1 MEFTSAS
8 ANKYLRRLQD
18 EKDRLLRNEQEVS
31 TYVLAEGEAAEPPA
45 YDYGAVRE
53 KVAQI
58 DGQARAIRHALHRF
72 NMQTVLPERG
82 ITIDEALILLAQLS
96 GRKERLNG
104 LASRQPKERLETGT
118 SAAAADPSSTA
129 TRTTTLP
136 GRRRTTAPSR
146 TRLPRCSL
154 SWIWSTRR
162 RSSRS
167 SCRGSLTFRICGFSP
182 QRILWNV
189 AVSRWSC
196 RVVRC
201 RQCRA
206 V

>member
-18 EKDRLLRNEQEVS
+18 EKDRLLRDEQEVS

-96 GRKERLNG
+96 GRKDRLNSLASQERLGNRYFGSSNG
-104 LASRQPKERLETGT
+104 PIEYRYANYDVAQAE
-118 SAAAADPSSTA
+118 ADY
-129 TRTTTLP
+129 
-136 GRRRTTAPSR
+136 
-146 TRLPRCSL
+146 
-154 SWIWSTRR
+154 
-162 RSSRS
+162 
-167 SCRGSLTFRICGFSP
+167 
-182 QRILWNV
+182 
-189 AVSRWSC
+189 
-196 RVVRC
+196 
-201 RQCRA
+201 RA
-206 V
+206 VADEIAALQLELDLVNQTEVFSIEL

>member
-18 EKDRLLRNEQEVS
+18 EKDRLLRTEQEVS

-96 GRKERLNG
+96 GRKDRLNS
-104 LASRQPKERLETGT
+104 LASCVQY
-118 SAAAADPSSTA
+118 A
-129 TRTTTLP
+129 
-136 GRRRTTAPSR
+136 
-146 TRLPRCSL
+146 
-154 SWIWSTRR
+154 
-162 RSSRS
+162 
-167 SCRGSLTFRICGFSP
+167 
-182 QRILWNV
+182 
-189 AVSRWSC
+189 
-196 RVVRC
+196 
-201 RQCRA
+201 
-206 V
+206 

>member
-18 EKDRLLRNEQEVS
+18 EKDRLLRTEQEVS

-72 NMQTVLPERG
+72 NMKTVLPERG

-104 LASRQPKERLETGT
+104 LAAAPGATGQPVLRQQQRAHRVPVCELRRRPGRGGLPRRRGRDRC
-118 SAAAADPSSTA
+118 AAA
-129 TRTTTLP
+129 
-136 GRRRTTAPSR
+136 
-146 TRLPRCSL
+146 
-154 SWIWSTRR
+154 
-162 RSSRS
+162 
-167 SCRGSLTFRICGFSP
+167 
-182 QRILWNV
+182 
-189 AVSRWSC
+189 
-196 RVVRC
+196 
-201 RQCRA
+201 
-206 V
+206 

>member
-1 MEFTSAS
+1 MRLLAPAMVYAIEWSARGRGGRVEFTSAS

-72 NMQTVLPERG
+72 NMQTVLSERG

-96 GRKERLNG
+96 GRKERMNG
-104 LASRQPKERLETGT
+104 LASRQPKERLGDRYFGGGGPIEYRY
-118 SAAAADPSSTA
+118 ANYDVARAEADY
-129 TRTTTLP
+129 
-136 GRRRTTAPSR
+136 
-146 TRLPRCSL
+146 
-154 SWIWSTRR
+154 
-162 RSSRS
+162 
-167 SCRGSLTFRICGFSP
+167 
-182 QRILWNV
+182 
-189 AVSRWSC
+189 
-196 RVVRC
+196 
-201 RQCRA
+201 RA
-206 V
+206 VADEIAALQLELDLVNQTEVFSVEL